1 MKKIKKFFSINREQP
16 FLFENRTE
24 QFALIYEQHEKWTSS
39 DFDDRGNWE
48 YTGKEHIYEQVE
60 FFNDI
65 ETMEKRKVELS
76 KITNKVY
83 KNFSVIKNNKTI

>member
-1 MKKIKKFFSINREQP
+1 MEKIKKFFAINREQP
-16 FLFENRTE
+16 ILFENRTE

-48 YTGKEHIYEQVE
+48 YTEKEHIYEQVE

-65 ETMEKRKVELS
+65 GTMEKRQKELS

-83 KNFSVIKNNKTI
+83 KNFICIHRIK